1 MNELKNNYPRFTYFS
16 FIIEHEFGVKYEKIY
31 YDKSEEAYKCKK
43 EGKLLFSFNS
53 WEFFSIITKRDGL
66 GYENICKAY
75 IEIYDFLIFN
85 GAVLIKPERVYPEK
99 PKQEIYQDSRRESII
114 GGRVRNRRRR
124 SGLSRHYGDDS
135 DNFDDYYNSNDSDYF
150 DDADDD

>member
-31 YDKSEEAYKCKK
+31 YDKSEEAYKCKQ

-53 WEFFSIITKRDGL
+53 WEFFSLITKRDRL

-99 PKQEIYQDSRRESII
+99 PKPEIYQDSRRESII
-114 GGRVRNRRRR
+114 GGGVINRRR